1 MRFWDEVDEAIKKVR
16 QGQEATCPLC
26 KKGKLVPVG
35 NPKTQRTRRE
45 IWVLFLC
52 KEIRLVS

>member
-1 MRFWDEVDEAIKKVR
+1 MLITDEAIKKVR

-35 NPKTQRTRRE
+35 NPKTTKS
-45 IWVLFLC
+45 FYCDAC
-52 KEIRLVS
+52 KEKLNLD

>member
-26 KKGKLVPVG
+26 KKGKLIPVG
-35 NPKTQRTRRE
+35 NPKTTKS
-45 IWVLFLC
+45 FYCDTC
-52 KEIRLVS
+52 KEKLNLD

>member
-26 KKGKLVPVG
+26 KKWK
-35 NPKTQRTRRE
+35 
-45 IWVLFLC
+45 
-52 KEIRLVS
+52 VSTSWKSKNNKIILL